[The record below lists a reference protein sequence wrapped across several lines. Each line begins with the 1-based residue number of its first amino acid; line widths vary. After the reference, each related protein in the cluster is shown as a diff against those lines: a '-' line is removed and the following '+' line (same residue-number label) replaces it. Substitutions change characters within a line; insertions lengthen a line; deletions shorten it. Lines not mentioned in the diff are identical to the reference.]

1 MALVLYGVGQNEAPQ
16 ILRDLLG
23 TWEEGE
29 DVTEQRVDTSG
40 YPGMLL
46 LLRHD
51 VSPFWT
57 LHLAPGKT
65 EAPRGEVTAE
75 I

>member
-1 MALVLYGVGQNEAPQ
+1 MVLVSYGVGQSEAPQ
-16 ILRDLLG
+16 ILRYLLG

-29 DVTEQRVDTSG
+29 DVVQRRVDTSG
-40 YPGMLL
+40 YPGTLL
-46 LLRHD
+46 LLKHD
-51 VSPFWT
+51 LSPFWT

-65 EAPRGEVTAE
+65 EAQRGEVTAE